1 MMRYRR
7 LEMCFVLIVC
17 LASTVTFAGDVEKEA
32 VKAAESWLALV
43 DAGDYGESWTQSAEL
58 FRKAVTPERW
68 QEALNATRKPFGNLV
83 SREVKS
89 TQYFTSL
96 PGAPDGEYVVIQ
108 FTTSYE
114 NKKDAVETITP
125 MKDPDGVWR
134 VSGYF
139 VK

>member
-1 MMRYRR
+1 M
-7 LEMCFVLIVC
+7 VAC
-17 LASTVTFAGDVEKEA
+17 LFSVASFAGDAETEA

-58 FRKAVTPERW
+58 FRKAVTPEKW
-68 QEALNATRKPFGNLV
+68 EQALKVTRGPFGDLV
-83 SREVKS
+83 SRELKS
-89 TQYFTSL
+89 TQFFTSL

-125 MKDPDGVWR
+125 MKDPDGAWR